1 MLEERLRS
9 ILHQARQRFPIL
21 KTVHLRPPFLRP
33 VHEAAAPRTEEL
45 RDLQKVWEAQ
55 AQSDPLWAILSEQDK
70 RGRGWKLEEFFAAGE
85 EQVAAWVERF
95 AAAGMELRSGSAV
108 DFGCGVGRLTQALAK
123 RFDHVTGVDISPTM
137 VELARRLNRH
147 GTKARYIL
155 NSTEALAF
163 IPSKSAD
170 LVLSFI
176 TLQHIR
182 PDIATGYIKEFFRIA
197 KPGAAL
203 FFQLPSHLRDEYARR
218 DVPDV
223 PLPADAC
230 TASLSIRPGALP
242 TLRAGQPVHLEVSV
256 RNASRV
262 EWRQARSYPLN
273 LANRWFDAAGALV
286 VPDDGRERL
295 PLTLP
300 PNGEANLKLM
310 VVVPRAPGRYT
321 LLLDVVQEG
330 IRWFQDAGSS
340 PLRISLEVGV
350 APAPEAIPSAKGAEL
365 STQMAVLDGL
375 IQADYK
381 PAPAFE
387 MHGIPREEVFR
398 IVRDNGGE
406 VLASDE
412 HNTEWASYSYYIRKR
427 R

>member
-9 ILHQARQRFPIL
+9 ILHHARQRFPIL
-21 KTVHLRPPFLRP
+21 RSVYLRPPFLRP
-33 VHEAAAPRTEEL
+33 ARGTAVPRAEEL
-45 RDLQKVWEAQ
+45 RDLQNVWEAQ
-55 AQSDPLWAILSEQDK
+55 AKSDPLWAILSEQDK

-85 EQVAAWVERF
+85 TQVAAWFERF
-95 AAAGMELRSGSAV
+95 AAAGVEVRGGSAV
-108 DFGCGVGRLTQALAK
+108 DFGCGVGRLTQALAR

-137 VELARRLNRH
+137 VELARRLNRY
-147 GTKARYIL
+147 GTKAQYIL

-163 IPSKSAD
+163 IPSGSAD
-170 LVLSFI
+170 FVLSFI

-182 PDIATGYIKEFFRIA
+182 PHIATGYIKEFFRIA
-197 KPGAAL
+197 KPGAAI
-203 FFQLPSHLRDEYARR
+203 FFQLPSHLRDEYARL

-223 PLPADAC
+223 PVPADAC
-230 TASLSIRPGALP
+230 TASLSMGAGALP
-242 TLRAGQPVHLEVSV
+242 ALRAGQPVHLEVSV

-273 LANRWFDAAGALV
+273 LGNRWFDAAGALV

-295 PLTLP
+295 PLALP
-300 PNGEANLKLM
+300 PNGEAKLKLM
-310 VVVPRAPGRYT
+310 VVAPKTPGRYT

-330 IRWFQDAGSS
+330 IRWFQEAGSK
-340 PLRISLEVGV
+340 PLRIPLEVSA
-350 APAPEAIPSAKGAEL
+350 APAPEAMSSVKGAEL
-365 STQMAVLDGL
+365 SAQMAVLEGL
-375 IQADYK
+375 IEADYK

-387 MHGIPREEVFR
+387 MHGVPREEVLR

-412 HNTEWASYSYYIRKR
+412 YNTEWASYSYYIRKR